1 MSNTS
6 GGKVSARVYRRRRI
20 TVAVLALVLI
30 GLLAWGISAVVGM
43 FSAEQPQA
51 PQTQG
56 QNVQASPSPSS
67 GEQAEEASQNLC
79 KSGEIEV
86 VASLD
91 KRNYAPEE
99 NPVLT
104 LSIENTSKR
113 DCEINVGT
121 SQQEFLISSGSDRIF
136 STVDCLANSEDV
148 LLKFAAGQK
157 ESAKFNWDRKR
168 SAPGCK
174 AINAQPL
181 PGTYKFTAA
190 LGEVTSEP
198 VTFELK

>member
-51 PQTQG
+51 PQSQG

-67 GEQAEEASQNLC
+67 GEQADEASQNLC

>member
-67 GEQAEEASQNLC
+67 GEQADEASQNLC

-157 ESAKFNWDRKR
+157 ESAKFSWDRKR

-181 PGTYKFTAA
+181 PGTYKFIAA

>member
-67 GEQAEEASQNLC
+67 SEQPDEASQNLC

-157 ESAKFNWDRKR
+157 ESAKFSWDRKR

>member
-6 GGKVSARVYRRRRI
+6 GGKPSARVYRRRRI
-20 TVAVLALVLI
+20 TVAVAALVLI
-30 GLLAWGISAVVGM
+30 GLIVWGITVLVGM
-43 FSAEQPQA
+43 FTSSDA
-51 PQTQG
+51 PSPDAAAPS
-56 QNVQASPSPSS
+56 VQSSPSAGS
-67 GEQAEEASQNLC
+67 GEEAQTASANAC
-79 KSGEIEV
+79 KEGEVKIT
-86 VASLD
+86 ASTD
-91 KRNYAPEE
+91 KKSYAPEE

-104 LSIENTSKR
+104 LGIENTSDR
-113 DCEINVGT
+113 ECEVNVGT

-157 ESAKFNWDRKR
+157 ENAKFDWNRNR

-174 AINAQPL
+174 AVNAQPL

-190 LGEVTSEP
+190 LGELTSDP
-198 VTFELK
+198 VTFVLK

>member
-67 GEQAEEASQNLC
+67 SEQADEASQNLC

-157 ESAKFNWDRKR
+157 ESAKFSWDRKR

-181 PGTYKFTAA
+181 PGTYKFIAA

>member
-67 GEQAEEASQNLC
+67 SEQADEASQNLC

-157 ESAKFNWDRKR
+157 ESAKFSWDRKR

>member
-67 GEQAEEASQNLC
+67 SEQADEASQNLC

>member
-30 GLLAWGISAVVGM
+30 GLLVWGVSAVVGM

-51 PQTQG
+51 PQTQD
-56 QNVQASPSPSS
+56 QKVQASPSPSS
-67 GEQAEEASQNLC
+67 SEQADEASQNLC

-86 VASLD
+86 AASLD

-148 LLKFAAGQK
+148 LLKFSAGQK
-157 ESAKFNWDRKR
+157 ENAKFSWDRKR

>member
-51 PQTQG
+51 PQSQG

-67 GEQAEEASQNLC
+67 SEQADEASQNLC

-157 ESAKFNWDRKR
+157 ESAKFSWDRKR

-181 PGTYKFTAA
+181 PGTYKFIAA

>member
-56 QNVQASPSPSS
+56 QNVQASPSPSG
-67 GEQAEEASQNLC
+67 GEQADEASQNLC

-157 ESAKFNWDRKR
+157 ESAKFSWDRKR